1 VSITHE
7 KSTLDSTNIGSN
19 ELMLLALRLG
29 EQELYVLALNQILIL
44 GRISTERGEMRED
57 ILILVRSIANGD
69 ETKSRLTIEPLNT
82 AGETIGGHYTLKSCL
97 FLYRL

>member
-1 VSITHE
+1 MSITHQE
-7 KSTLDSTNIGSN
+7 TALDSTDIGSDK
-19 ELMLLALRLG
+19 LMLLALRLSKK
-29 EQELYVLALNQILIL
+29 ELYILALNQILIL
-44 GRISTERGEMRED
+44 GGISTERGEMRED